1 MESSPILEGAFMDET
16 TNSATRVDLGTTSD
30 TSIETKPAET
40 PAESTSPSAAPATT
54 PSRTPTWFGMAILC
68 VLVSVASSIATI
80 AAYDSWYAQ
89 KLVAIA
95 IKGYITEQRDK
106 YVAGK
111 LTDEELKRSFDR
123 LEQVITA
130 VPKNKAILMGDLVVR
145 NVETIKP

>member
-1 MESSPILEGAFMDET
+1 MGETNSSTTEVTLESTPDTVIET
-16 TNSATRVDLGTTSD
+16 T
-30 TSIETKPAET
+30 PAET
-40 PAESTSPSAAPATT
+40 PTKTTAPAAARATT
-54 PSRTPTWFGMAILC
+54 PSRTPTWFAIAILC

-89 KLVAIA
+89 KLVAID

-123 LEQVITA
+123 LEQVVTA

-145 NVETIKP
+145 NVEIVKP